1 MKNYKLKIVVLLFF
15 WGSANLYS
23 QKQDSTEVPNN
34 AIQICRENLK
44 WVDAPAPLPAGAKMC
59 VLEGS
64 PKKEGAFTVRFI
76 LPPNFKIP
84 AHFHLKDERVTIISG
99 EVFIGFGEELNM
111 NKATKFTAGCY
122 YVNPAES
129 HHYVFT
135 KKKEAIIQINGI
147 GPWSFEYL
155 KK

>member
-1 MKNYKLKIVVLLFF
+1 MKNYKFKIVGLLFF
-15 WGSANLYS
+15 WGSVNLYS
-23 QKQDSTEVPNN
+23 QKQDSTEVPDN
-34 AIQICRENLK
+34 AIQLCKENLK

-59 VLEGS
+59 IMEGS
-64 PKKEGAFTVRFI
+64 PKKEGTFTVRFI

-99 EVFIGFGEELNM
+99 EVFIGFGDELNM
-111 NKATKFTAGCY
+111 DKATKFTSGCY

-135 KKKEAIIQINGI
+135 KKKEAVIQINGI
-147 GPWSFEYL
+147 GPWSLEYL